1 MTTLVKTN
9 RSNGIPS
16 VRKMMEDFWN
26 TDKFFNQPF
35 FSEALPAV
43 NVKETKDNFHVE
55 VAAPG
60 YKKDDF
66 HVTAENGILTI
77 SAENR
82 HESKEEKDSYTRQEF
97 SCSSFSRSFTL
108 PDNTS
113 SEDIKAHY
121 EDGLLNIELKK
132 LENGV
137 PAKKE
142 IKIN

>member
-1 MTTLVKTN
+1 MSTLVKSK
-9 RSNGIPS
+9 SNGFPS
-16 VRKMMEDFWN
+16 IRRMMEDFWN

-35 FSEALPAV
+35 FGETLPAV
-43 NVKETKDNFHVE
+43 NVREAKDNFHVE

-77 SAENR
+77 SAETKQETR
-82 HESKEEKDSYTRQEF
+82 EEKGDYTRQEF

-113 SEDIKAHY
+113 TEDIKAHY
-121 EDGLLNIELKK
+121 EDGLLKIELKK
-132 LENGV
+132 MESSV
-137 PAKKE
+137 PVRKE
-142 IKIN
+142 IKIS

>member
-9 RSNGIPS
+9 KSNGFPS

-35 FSEALPAV
+35 FNEALPAV
-43 NVKETKDNFHVE
+43 NVKENKDKFHVE

-77 SAENR
+77 SAENK
-82 HESKEEKDSYTRQEF
+82 HESKEEKDSYPRQEF

-113 SEDIKAHY
+113 AEDIKAHY
-121 EDGLLNIELKK
+121 EDGLLKLELKK
-132 LENGV
+132 LENSV